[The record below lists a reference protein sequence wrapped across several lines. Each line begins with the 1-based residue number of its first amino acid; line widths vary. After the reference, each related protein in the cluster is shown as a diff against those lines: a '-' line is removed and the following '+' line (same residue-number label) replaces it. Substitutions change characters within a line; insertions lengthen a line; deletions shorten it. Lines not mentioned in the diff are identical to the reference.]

1 MCYMYQHDFK
11 SVKERN
17 CYTLCIHQ
25 QRPCLFGQI
34 HYIHDTN
41 CNCDSHCA
49 FGIHRPM
56 GKNTD
61 LISTCQKTTMGLRK
75 IIPGKDNL
83 MEPDISIIEDLV
95 KEPSSRTCLESYN
108 LGRYFVCLINW
119 TVSYVALKG
128 IEEC

>member
-1 MCYMYQHDFK
+1 MYQHDFK
-11 SVKERN
+11 SVKEIV
-17 CYTLCIHQ
+17 IH
-25 QRPCLFGQI
+25 RASMTKDLAYYQI
-34 HYIHDTN
+34 HHIQDAN

-61 LISTCQKTTMGLRK
+61 LISTCQKTTMGLRE

-108 LGRYFVCLINW
+108 LGRYFVCLIN
-119 TVSYVALKG
+119 
-128 IEEC
+128 

>member
-1 MCYMYQHDFK
+1 MYQHDFK
-11 SVKERN
+11 SVKESV
-17 CYTLCIHQ
+17 IHCASMTKDLAYSD
-25 QRPCLFGQI
+25 RSIIYRTP
-34 HYIHDTN
+34 TATVTAT
-41 CNCDSHCA
+41 A

-61 LISTCQKTTMGLRK
+61 LTSTCQKTTMGLRK

-108 LGRYFVCLINW
+108 LGRYFVCLIN
-119 TVSYVALKG
+119 
-128 IEEC
+128 